1 MLSLRGAVCALA
13 LSSAACAA
21 HTPTNV
27 ARPLPQTPA
36 ANSAPAPAAVAA
48 RPPSDPVVE
57 LIALSALHFE
67 TGQKELQD
75 GHLEGAK
82 TEFNRA
88 VDVLLESPFGA
99 RTEPRIREHFDRL
112 VERIS
117 AYEVTALAQGDGF
130 AEKKYEPASIDEL
143 LAISTFPP
151 APPSPET

>member
-21 HTPTNV
+21 HTPANV
-27 ARPLPQTPA
+27 ARPLPPA
-36 ANSAPAPAAVAA
+36 PVASTAPAAAAAPA
-48 RPPSDPVVE
+48 RPPADPVLE
-57 LIALSALHFE
+57 LIALSTRHFE

-112 VERIS
+112 VERI
-117 AYEVTALAQGDGF
+117 
-130 AEKKYEPASIDEL
+130 
-143 LAISTFPP
+143 
-151 APPSPET
+151 